1 MDNQSINVKVSGNII
16 KELSEKIP
24 SNNVA
29 LNELIK
35 NAYDADA
42 KNIEITIDT
51 FNKKLTIA
59 DDGSGMNKDS
69 IAALFHIAK
78 SIKKYGELRSN
89 GRYTLGS
96 KGLGFLSV
104 FKFGNQATWYTKT
117 LKDSCITF
125 SAKRSDLEACDN
137 VTTYSINLSLSTK
150 LNSHGTLIE
159 ITLDDYNAES
169 LLDHFSNP
177 GNCFKLVNCFHDN
190 SINISLNINGKKYEP
205 QNIQLEKIYTERLFL
220 RVTYNSKEKIIK
232 YFYKGLY
239 FHKIPYE
246 CNINDATI
254 NLDLNIYLFKSRGLK
269 NISSYFYNH
278 DNNLTPLIFINK
290 NLFNNYTLFNPEI
303 TRKIKSTKT
312 LPQIIG
318 FIDINTSS
326 KAMDFNSDRTQFIQN
341 SFTDS
346 ITNFLKEI
354 NIAIQIEGSKFKSK
368 FDDNKFFENLA
379 DELKASEKNVTPKEP
394 ESNSQ
399 GELFENKAPQNI
411 PASKSSTSTTNNT
424 KAADTNTKSH
434 NKTKQPGLFDKVKY
448 DIVKFTQSNKDTTL
462 EIPSQQ
468 IRLIDY
474 ITSVTDS
481 LGNKVDKNDLTI
493 YIDENISTTKILE
506 TIDTENR
513 KTIKFEYNDPYTGVA
528 KHSITLHFV
537 EAKSNLTCSVKEKL
551 IKIPAREGYNLQYS
565 KTVFNLIEQINSLK
579 VKDYLDVISCSLRAI
594 FELSIVSL
602 TNSKKYQTLN
612 INLPKKTIQEKVKT
626 VVEYIATNKNRTT
639 AIANATGNSYH
650 TFQNIL
656 TPKEFEDV
664 VAKTNATAH
673 LATTYISELDVRD
686 IAKKAGIFVV
696 LVNEI
701 IFNQN
706 IK

>member
-117 LKDSCITF
+117 SEDSCQTF
-125 SAKRSDLEACDN
+125 SAKRSDLEAYDN
-137 VTTYSINLSLSTK
+137 VTDHSISLFPCTK
-150 LNSHGTLIE
+150 LESHGTLIE
-159 ITLDDYNAES
+159 ISLDDDNVNALKE
-169 LLDHFSNP
+169 HFSIQ

-190 SINISLNINGKKYEP
+190 SINLSLKVDEKEYQT
-205 QNIQLEKIYTERLFL
+205 QNIQLKKMYAERLFL
-220 RVTYNSKEKIIK
+220 HVTYNSKEKIIK
-232 YFYKGLY
+232 YFYKNLY
-239 FHKIPYE
+239 FHKLPYD
-246 CNINDATI
+246 CNINNATI
-254 NLDLNIYLFKSRGLK
+254 NLDLNIYLLKARGSR
-269 NISSYFYNH
+269 NIIPYFY
-278 DNNLTPLIFINK
+278 DTENNLTPLIFINK
-290 NLFNNYTLFNPEI
+290 NLFNNYTLFNPNI
-303 TRKIKSTKT
+303 TRKIQSKKS

-318 FIDINTSS
+318 YIDIETSS
-326 KAMDFNSDRTQFIQN
+326 VAMDFNSDRTQFIQN
-341 SFTDS
+341 SFTDA
-346 ITNFLKEI
+346 ITKFLKNI
-354 NIAIQIEGSKFKSK
+354 NITIQKEGSQFKSK
-368 FDDNKFFENLA
+368 FDDNKFFKNLA
-379 DELKASEKNVTPKEP
+379 DELKAAETNVTPEES

-424 KAADTNTKSH
+424 KATDTNTKSH
-434 NKTKQPGLFDKVKY
+434 NQIKQPGLFDNEQY
-448 DIVKFTQSNKDTTL
+448 DIVRFTQSDKDTTL
-462 EIPSQQ
+462 EIPSKQ
-468 IRLIDY
+468 IRLLDY
-474 ITSVTDS
+474 IDSVTDS
-481 LGNKVDKNDLTI
+481 LGNKVDKNDLKI
-493 YIDENISTTKILE
+493 YVDKDISTTKILE
-506 TIDTENR
+506 SIDAESR
-513 KTIKFEYNDPYTGVA
+513 KTIKFEYNDPYTGIA

-537 EAKSNLTCSVKEKL
+537 EAISNLTCSVKEKL
-551 IKIPAREGYNLQYS
+551 IQIPAKEDYNLQYS

-579 VKDYLDVISCSLRAI
+579 VKGYLDVISCSLRAI

-602 TNSKKYQTLN
+602 RNSTKCSTLN
-612 INLPKKTIQEKVKT
+612 INLDSGTTQEKVKT